1 MRDLFVQ
8 NIGATISSTAIRG
21 AFDRAFGPGA
31 GARVT
36 VSCSGRGAGR
46 QIGELVI
53 SLAGDV
59 TGSAPVV
66 DLIQAAA
73 PVPPGCPSGLVDR
86 SVH

>member
-1 MRDLFVQ
+1 VRDVLVQ
-8 NIGATISSTAIRG
+8 NIGATVSSSAIRA

-36 VSCSGRGAGR
+36 VSCSGQGQGR
-46 QIGELVI
+46 QISELVI

-59 TGSAPVV
+59 TGSAPVG